1 MIVLKTLNCLDW
13 NQGEKMDFQLLC
25 KDKRSKE
32 GKECP
37 STGPF
42 VTLGGEQAELYVSEE
57 A

>member
-1 MIVLKTLNCLDW
+1 
-13 NQGEKMDFQLLC
+13 MDFQLLC